1 MTSQPRQISLPGTAA
16 LIAAVINMVPFLIGL
31 YVWTTKSSPSV
42 SMLAVQLSSFLGS
55 VVFRTGL
62 VFLIVRWHG
71 EKRDQLA
78 FRRPVLPLAA
88 YGLCLLV
95 WQAAQVLVFQALVR
109 MLSGGALS
117 LTHIVTL
124 LAPLTAALYALVAWL
139 AWRFVT
145 HLFRSEA
152 LHGVPRGHARWRIA
166 GLAAWLFASVL
177 LIFMPQAVVMLLDH
191 FDDNLKLVMLN
202 FVGGIVVPAA
212 VVFAGAVF
220 GLPRDLGRLH
230 VRRLLAASLASMVSV
245 LLLAYGVLR
254 MLGDVLGIAS
264 LMSGMMPVVVLAVT
278 GVAYWVWFR
287 VFYAAARR
295 ETVETSGG
303 MPSA

>member
-16 LIAAVINMVPFLIGL
+16 LIAAVINLVPFLIGL
-31 YVWTTKSSPSV
+31 YVWMTKSSPSV

-78 FRRPVLPLAA
+78 FRRPALLLAA

-117 LTHIVTL
+117 LTHVVTL
-124 LAPLTAALYALVAWL
+124 IAPLSAALYALVAWL

-145 HLFRSEA
+145 HLFRNDA
-152 LHGVPRGHARWRIA
+152 LPGAPRGQARWRIA

-177 LIFMPQAVVMLLDH
+177 LIFMPQAVVMLLDY
-191 FDDNLKLVMLN
+191 FGDDLKLVMLN
-202 FVGGIVVPAA
+202 YVGCIGVPAA
-212 VVFAGAVF
+212 VVFAGAML

-230 VRRLLAASLASMVSV
+230 VRRLLAASLASMGFV

-254 MLGDVLGIAS
+254 VLGDVLGIAS
-264 LMSGMMPVVVLAVT
+264 LMSGMVPIVVLAGT

-295 ETVETSGG
+295 ETAETSPG